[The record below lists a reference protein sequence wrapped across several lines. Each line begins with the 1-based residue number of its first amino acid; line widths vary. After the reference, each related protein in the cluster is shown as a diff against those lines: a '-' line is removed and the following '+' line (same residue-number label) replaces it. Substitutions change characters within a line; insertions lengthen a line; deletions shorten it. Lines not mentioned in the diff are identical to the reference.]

1 MVQSLARVMRSQA
14 IALFVLLL
22 ATSLTPFV
30 SSDVTITAT
39 DATWDGENHVLDGN
53 VTVSSSST
61 LTIESGAIID
71 TGDYWI
77 QIDGSL
83 IATDVEFMSSV
94 TPTSQG
100 STGAG
105 LWPGII
111 ISSTADAVL
120 TNVTIR
126 GAESALAVHGDVII
140 HEEILITNSY
150 IGLDI
155 HATGTVIAEYV
166 TMDTIDIQAVHNEGQ
181 LTVTTGEFTN
191 AATGIHSSNEV
202 TASDV
207 TFNQTGFALDIVA
220 GDATITG
227 LGLDNVSVGIGS
239 DAGASTTVSSIF
251 GQSVTLLI
259 DGSGTDDLTVS
270 DALLTGDRLLWGSVE
285 SIDVSE
291 IDFTQQ
297 SLDRTAIDIRCTIN
311 CIFDDVKLSQTEI
324 GFDIDG
330 PGVTEIKNSDI
341 ESTNIALRGSGDGL
355 LILEDSNF
363 TSQGKVMTFSGLDT
377 EITDSNAEL
386 SQGDGPAVNVLEGQ
400 HQWNNF
406 NVEKAYS
413 SSDVTSQGIDAWYT
427 SIESTSLTTNGYST
441 GAVFEDS
448 ALTAETATFINGKT
462 TGLYGIQSTFTLE
475 DLITSTQQYGV
486 RLADESHLQTST
498 WAANLHNTPLLLEED
513 STANARTFTPQNTAQ
528 GSSDAV
534 GDGIFLYGGPTTST
548 ISTTAYG
555 YLYETYVSFTD
566 INNQPIQADA
576 YAHNFLST
584 GDTNGVAS
592 LPLLS
597 TGSMVDVLYQ
607 GAGVRAE
614 LIGNQAGQSVQ
625 IITVPQGDWN
635 LPSSSTIVLGA
646 KPDGSPHILNG
657 NLNFATNS
665 QLKLIDTTLIVDSSS
680 SVDLGASGTLSGDGG
695 ILNATSLS
703 LNVQST
709 FTSEGNGLEIQSPVQ
724 WACSSAQSISD
735 VRFTSTLSIGALCE
749 VEMTGGEA
757 NEQITVGT
765 GGSFS
770 LFSVLEI
777 SVLDKGV
784 PVEGATIIVDG
795 QTVSTDALGEA
806 TTQTTARSVDS
817 QGDVQGGTK
826 TVTMQIQSFTEF
838 YAWDTKRSTSHTFMA
853 STLPTGTI
861 NSWLVL
867 EKSWSPYRLE
877 GDLTIASTTKLTVND
892 GVELR
897 IASQAIIDVQ
907 GVFEA
912 GSATISSTGFGAR
925 WGGLVLDGIVGSR
938 IQLSG
943 TQLVEGSPL
952 LTVSGY
958 GEMVAENVNFAR
970 SAGSDPLILINSGA
984 QATVSLS
991 NSHLRDAGSM
1001 CIQSQSPDAKIVLD
1015 GVEFTDCNGDAAW
1028 IRLSDVEFNN
1038 VTING
1043 GMEDGLAL
1051 IGVTGQVSGL
1061 KTSSFV
1067 GDSTVRLES
1076 IDGDFIIED
1085 SQISAGSEV
1094 GLIAFNCDDL
1104 IIRNLELSG
1113 APGLDI
1119 DETSGQLEQITAHGN
1134 GVGTGVTIRHGKA
1147 SSMMVSDLSI
1157 TNYSVGLRLHAH
1169 DFEEPGVAYIHNLT
1183 IDSSDAL
1190 SVEYYDAQI
1199 SDSDLVGSIS
1209 VAGSTINIIDSS
1221 IIGTKSLSTEG
1232 VLNEWS
1238 THSLSAILNGI
1249 SVEATYVISTEL
1261 LDQPSTY
1268 SGQFI
1273 DIILQYSKHTE
1284 IQSELST
1291 SATIETY
1298 SAMSLVNNSEF
1309 ELGNGVNQQVT
1320 ISLLP
1325 NAAPVASVSAPYSGQ
1340 RFMETVPI
1348 EVIYTVLD
1356 DTTILSDIAMSW
1368 KVFDAQSQLVK
1379 EGLLSDSGSSFN
1391 VTNMGPGLY
1400 VLQVIATDDLSLF
1413 STVEV
1418 DFEVTLLDTDG
1429 DWISSCSSDTWFDA
1443 LNGVQCGPDIYDPD
1457 DDNDGRLDEN
1467 DVWPTDACVWMD
1479 TDDDGQPDRIECPEG
1494 KTTMLF
1500 EDQDDDGDGT
1510 PDELEGKSSTKNEDQ
1525 STALLLIGGIIVIV
1539 LIIFFLR
1546 TRGGGPKS
1554 LGEIDERML

>member
-126 GAESALAVHGDVII
+126 GAESALAVHGDVTI

-291 IDFTQQ
+291 IEFTQQ
-297 SLDRTAIDIRCTIN
+297 ALDRTAIDIRCTIN

-970 SAGSDPLILINSGA
+970 SAGSDPLVLINSGA

-1028 IRLSDVEFNN
+1028 IRLSDVDFNN

-1051 IGVTGQVSGL
+1051 IGVNGQVSGL

-1104 IIRNLELSG
+1104 ILRNLELSG

-1309 ELGNGVNQQVT
+1309 ELGNGVNQQVI

-1467 DVWPTDACVWMD
+1467 DVWPTDACAWMD

>member
-126 GAESALAVHGDVII
+126 GAESALAVHGDVTI

-355 LILEDSNF
+355 LTLEDSNF

-1104 IIRNLELSG
+1104 ILRNLELSG

-1467 DVWPTDACVWMD
+1467 DVWPTDACAWMD

>member
-1 MVQSLARVMRSQA
+1 MRSQA

-475 DLITSTQQYGV
+475 DLTTSTQQYGV

-1104 IIRNLELSG
+1104 ILRNLELSG

-1467 DVWPTDACVWMD
+1467 DVWPTDACAWMD

>member
-126 GAESALAVHGDVII
+126 GAESALAVHGDVTI

-291 IDFTQQ
+291 IEFTQQ
-297 SLDRTAIDIRCTIN
+297 ALDRTAIDIRCTIN

-970 SAGSDPLILINSGA
+970 SAGSDPLVLINSGA

-1028 IRLSDVEFNN
+1028 IRLSDVDFNN

-1051 IGVTGQVSGL
+1051 IGVNGQVSGL

-1104 IIRNLELSG
+1104 ILRNLELSG

-1309 ELGNGVNQQVT
+1309 ELGNGVNQQVA

-1467 DVWPTDACVWMD
+1467 DVWPTDACAWMD

>member
-126 GAESALAVHGDVII
+126 GAESALAVHGDVTI

-1051 IGVTGQVSGL
+1051 IGVNGQVSGL

-1104 IIRNLELSG
+1104 ILRNLELSG

-1169 DFEEPGVAYIHNLT
+1169 DFEEPSVAYIHNLT

-1309 ELGNGVNQQVT
+1309 ELGNGVNQQVI

-1467 DVWPTDACVWMD
+1467 DVWPTDACAWMD

>member
-126 GAESALAVHGDVII
+126 GAESALAVHGDVTI

-291 IDFTQQ
+291 IEFTQQ
-297 SLDRTAIDIRCTIN
+297 ALDRTAIDIRCTIN

-1104 IIRNLELSG
+1104 ILRNLELSG

-1309 ELGNGVNQQVT
+1309 ELGNGVNQQVI

-1467 DVWPTDACVWMD
+1467 DVWPTDACAWMD

>member
-126 GAESALAVHGDVII
+126 GAESALAVHGDVTI

-355 LILEDSNF
+355 LIVEDSDF
-363 TSQGKVMTFSGLDT
+363 ISQGKVMTFSGLDT

-1028 IRLSDVEFNN
+1028 IRLSDVDFNN

-1104 IIRNLELSG
+1104 ILRNLELSG

-1467 DVWPTDACVWMD
+1467 DVWPTDACAWMD

>member
-126 GAESALAVHGDVII
+126 GAESALAVHGDVTI

-1028 IRLSDVEFNN
+1028 IRLSDVDFNN

-1051 IGVTGQVSGL
+1051 IGVNGQVSGL

-1104 IIRNLELSG
+1104 ILRNLELSG

-1467 DVWPTDACVWMD
+1467 DVWPTDACAWMD

>member
-126 GAESALAVHGDVII
+126 GAESALAVHGDVTI

-1028 IRLSDVEFNN
+1028 IRLSDVDFNN

-1104 IIRNLELSG
+1104 ILRNLELSG

-1309 ELGNGVNQQVT
+1309 ELGNGVNQQVA

-1325 NAAPVASVSAPYSGQ
+1325 NAAPVTSVSAPYSGQ

-1467 DVWPTDACVWMD
+1467 DVWPTDACAWMD

>member
-126 GAESALAVHGDVII
+126 GAESALAVHGDVTI

-291 IDFTQQ
+291 IEFTQQ
-297 SLDRTAIDIRCTIN
+297 ALDRTAIDIRCTIN

-1051 IGVTGQVSGL
+1051 IGVNGQVSGL

-1104 IIRNLELSG
+1104 ILRNLELSG

-1309 ELGNGVNQQVT
+1309 ELGNGVNQQVI

-1467 DVWPTDACVWMD
+1467 DVWPTDACAWMD

>member
-1 MVQSLARVMRSQA
+1 MVQSLARVMRSRA
-14 IALFVLLL
+14 VALFVLLL

-39 DATWDGENHVLDGN
+39 DATWDGESRVLDGN
-53 VTVSSSST
+53 VTVSSTST

-105 LWPGII
+105 LWPGIT

-126 GAESALAVHGDVII
+126 GAESALAVYGDVTI

-155 HATGTVIAEYV
+155 HASGTVIAENV
-166 TMDTIDIQAVHNEGQ
+166 TMDTIDIQAIHNEGE
-181 LTVTTGEFTN
+181 LTVSTGEFTN
-191 AATGIHSSNEV
+191 VATGIYSSNQL
-202 TASDV
+202 TATDV

-220 GDATITG
+220 GDASITG
-227 LGLDNVSVGIGS
+227 LGLENVSVGIGS

-270 DALLTGDRLLWGSVE
+270 NALLTGDRLLWGSIE
-285 SIDVSE
+285 SIHVADV
-291 IDFTQQ
+291 DFTQQ
-297 SLDRTAIDIRCTIN
+297 SLDRTAIDIRCIID
-311 CIFDDVKLSQTEI
+311 CIFDDITLSQTEI

-330 PGVTEIKNSDI
+330 PGVTEIKNSNT

-355 LILEDSNF
+355 LILEESNF

-377 EITDSNAEL
+377 EITDSKAEL

-400 HQWNNF
+400 HEWNEF

-413 SSDVTSQGIDAWYT
+413 SFDSTSQGIDAWYT
-427 SIESTSLTTNGYST
+427 SIQSTDLITSGYST

-448 ALTAETATFINGKT
+448 TLTAETATFINGKT
-462 TGLYGIQSTFTLE
+462 TGLYGIQSTFSIE
-475 DLITSTQQYGV
+475 DLTTSAQQYGI
-486 RLADESHLQTST
+486 RLTDESHLQTST
-498 WAANLHNTPLLLEED
+498 WAANYHNTPLLLEEE

-534 GDGIFLYGGPTTST
+534 GEGTFLYGGPSTST
-548 ISTTAYG
+548 ISTTASG
-555 YLYETYVSFTD
+555 YLYETFVSFTD

-584 GDTNGVAS
+584 ADTNGVAS

-635 LPSSSTIVLGA
+635 LPSSSTVVLGA
-646 KPDGSPHILNG
+646 KPDGSPHMLNG

-680 SVDLGASGTLSGDGG
+680 AVDLGASGTLSGDGG

-709 FTSEGNGLEIQSPVQ
+709 FTSEGNGLEVQSPVQ
-724 WACSSAQSISD
+724 WSCSSAQSINN

-757 NEQITVGT
+757 NKQITVGT

-795 QTVSTDALGEA
+795 QTVSTDVLGEA
-806 TTQTTARSVDS
+806 SAQTTARSVDS
-817 QGDVQGGTK
+817 QEDIQGGTK

-838 YAWDTKRSTSHTFMA
+838 FAWDTKRSTSHTFMA
-853 STLPTGTI
+853 STVPTGMI

-952 LTVSGY
+952 LTASGY

-970 SAGSDPLILINSGA
+970 SAGADPLISISSSA
-984 QATVSLS
+984 QATISIS

-1015 GVEFTDCNGDAAW
+1015 GVEFTNCNGDAAW

-1038 VTING
+1038 VTINE

-1051 IGVTGQVSGL
+1051 IGVTGHVSGL
-1061 KTSSFV
+1061 NTPSFV

-1076 IDGDFIIED
+1076 IDGNFIIED
-1085 SQISAGSEV
+1085 SQISVGSEI
-1094 GLIAFNCDDL
+1094 GLIAFNCED
-1104 IIRNLELSG
+1104 IILRNLEISG
-1113 APGLDI
+1113 APGIDI
-1119 DETSGQLEQITAHGN
+1119 DETSGQMEQINAHGN

-1147 SSMMVSDLSI
+1147 SSMMISDLSI

-1169 DFEEPGVAYIHNLT
+1169 DFEEPGVAYMHNLT
-1183 IDSSDAL
+1183 IESPDAL

-1199 SDSDLVGSIS
+1199 SDSDLSGSIS
-1209 VAGSTINIIDSS
+1209 IAGSTINIIDSS

-1232 VLNEWS
+1232 ILNEWS

-1249 SVEATYVISTEL
+1249 SVEATYVISSEL

-1273 DIILQYSKHTE
+1273 DIMLQYSKHTE
-1284 IQSELST
+1284 TESQSST
-1291 SATIETY
+1291 NATIETY

-1309 ELGNGVNQQVT
+1309 ELGNNVNQQVT

-1340 RFMETVPI
+1340 RFMETTPI
-1348 EVIYTVLD
+1348 EVIYTVFD
-1356 DTTILSDIAMSW
+1356 DTTILSDITMSW
-1368 KVFDAQSQLVK
+1368 KVFDAQSQLVTQ
-1379 EGLLSDSGSSFN
+1379 GLISDTGSSFN
-1391 VTNMGPGLY
+1391 VTNIGPGLY

-1413 STVEV
+1413 STVEI

-1429 DWISSCSSDTWFDA
+1429 DWTSSCSSDTWFDA
-1443 LNGVQCGPDIYDPD
+1443 ANGVQCGPDIYDPD

-1467 DVWPTDACVWMD
+1467 DVWPTDACAWMD

-1525 STALLLIGGIIVIV
+1525 STGLLLIGGIIVIV
-1539 LIIFFLR
+1539 LIVFFVR

>member
-1 MVQSLARVMRSQA
+1 MVQSLACVMRSQA

-126 GAESALAVHGDVII
+126 GAESALAVHGDVTI

-1028 IRLSDVEFNN
+1028 IRLSDVDFNN

-1051 IGVTGQVSGL
+1051 IGVNGQVSGL

-1104 IIRNLELSG
+1104 ILRNLELSG

-1238 THSLSAILNGI
+1238 THSLSAMLNGI

-1467 DVWPTDACVWMD
+1467 DVWPTDACAWMD

>member
-126 GAESALAVHGDVII
+126 GAESALAVHGDVTI

-297 SLDRTAIDIRCTIN
+297 ALDRTAIDIRCTIN

-970 SAGSDPLILINSGA
+970 SAGSDPLVLINSGA

-1051 IGVTGQVSGL
+1051 IGVNGQVSGL

-1104 IIRNLELSG
+1104 ILRNLELSG

-1309 ELGNGVNQQVT
+1309 ELGNGVNQQVI

-1467 DVWPTDACVWMD
+1467 DVWPTDACAWMD

>member
-126 GAESALAVHGDVII
+126 GAESALAVHGDVTI

-291 IDFTQQ
+291 IEFTQQ
-297 SLDRTAIDIRCTIN
+297 ALDRTAIDIRCTIN

-1028 IRLSDVEFNN
+1028 IRLSDVDFNN

-1051 IGVTGQVSGL
+1051 IGVNGQVSGL
-1061 KTSSFV
+1061 KTSSFI

-1104 IIRNLELSG
+1104 ILRNLELSG

-1309 ELGNGVNQQVT
+1309 ELGNGVNQQVI

-1467 DVWPTDACVWMD
+1467 DVWPTDACAWMD

>member
-126 GAESALAVHGDVII
+126 GAESALAVHGDVTI

-970 SAGSDPLILINSGA
+970 SAGSDPLVLINSGA

-1051 IGVTGQVSGL
+1051 IGVNGQVSGL

-1104 IIRNLELSG
+1104 ILRNLELSG

-1309 ELGNGVNQQVT
+1309 ELGNGVNQQVA

-1325 NAAPVASVSAPYSGQ
+1325 NAAPVTSVSAPYSGQ

-1467 DVWPTDACVWMD
+1467 DVWPTDACAWMD

>member
-126 GAESALAVHGDVII
+126 GAESALAVHGDVTI

-330 PGVTEIKNSDI
+330 PGVTEIKNSNI

-838 YAWDTKRSTSHTFMA
+838 YAWDTKSSTSHTFMA

-970 SAGSDPLILINSGA
+970 SAGSDPLILINLGA

-1104 IIRNLELSG
+1104 ILRNLELSG

-1169 DFEEPGVAYIHNLT
+1169 DFEEPSVAYIHNLT

-1309 ELGNGVNQQVT
+1309 ELGNGVNQQVI

-1467 DVWPTDACVWMD
+1467 DVWPTDACAWMD

>member
-1 MVQSLARVMRSQA
+1 MVQSLARVMRSRA
-14 IALFVLLL
+14 VALFVLLL

-30 SSDVTITAT
+30 SSDVTIAT
-39 DATWDGENHVLDGN
+39 DATWGGENHVLDGN
-53 VTVSSSST
+53 VTVSSTST
-61 LTIESGAIID
+61 LTIEPGAVID

-77 QIDGSL
+77 QIEGSL
-83 IATDVEFMSSV
+83 IATDVEFLSSV
-94 TPTSQG
+94 TPSSQG

-111 ISSTADAVL
+111 ISSSADAVL

-126 GAESALAVHGDVII
+126 GAESALAVHGDVTI

-155 HATGTVIAEYV
+155 HATGTVIAENV

-181 LTVTTGEFTN
+181 FTVTTGEFTN
-191 AATGIHSSNEV
+191 AATGIYSSNHL

-270 DALLTGDRLLWGSVE
+270 DALLTGDRFLWGSVE
-285 SIDVSE
+285 SIYVSE

-297 SLDRTAIDIRCTIN
+297 ALDRTAIDIRCTID
-311 CIFDDVKLSQTEI
+311 CIFDDVTLSQTEI

-330 PGVTEIKNSDI
+330 PGVTEIKNSNVD
-341 ESTNIALRGSGDGL
+341 STNIALRGSGDGL
-355 LILEDSNF
+355 LILEESNF
-363 TSQGKVMTFSGLDT
+363 SSQGKVMTFSGLDT
-377 EITDSNAEL
+377 EITDTNAEL

-400 HQWNNF
+400 HDWNEF

-448 ALTAETATFINGKT
+448 TLDAETATFINGKI
-462 TGLYGIQSTFTLE
+462 TGLYGIQSTFTFE
-475 DLITSTQQYGV
+475 DLATSTQQYGV

-498 WAANLHNTPLLLEED
+498 WSANLHNTPLLLEGD
-513 STANARTFTPQNTAQ
+513 SSANARVFTPQNTAQ

-548 ISTTAYG
+548 VSTTTYG

-566 INNQPIQADA
+566 INNQPIQANA
-576 YAHNFLST
+576 FAHNFLSI

-635 LPSSSTIVLGA
+635 LPSSSTVVLGA
-646 KPDGSPHILNG
+646 KPDGSPHMLNG

-665 QLKLIDTTLIVDSSS
+665 QLKLIDTTLIVDASS

-695 ILNATSLS
+695 ILNASSLS

-709 FTSEGNGLEIQSPVQ
+709 FTSEGNGLEIQSPIQ
-724 WACSSAQSISD
+724 WSCSSAQSISN

-770 LFSVLEI
+770 LFSVLDI

-806 TTQTTARSVDS
+806 TAQTTARSVSS
-817 QGDVQGGTK
+817 QEDVQGGTK

-838 YAWDTKRSTSHTFMA
+838 FAWDTKRSTSHTFMA
-853 STLPTGTI
+853 STVPTGTI

-877 GDLTIASTTKLTVND
+877 GDLTIASTTKMTVND

-897 IASQAIIDVQ
+897 IASQATIDVQ

-912 GSATISSTGFGAR
+912 GSATISSAGFGAR
-925 WGGLVLDGIVGSR
+925 WGGLLLDGIVGSR

-970 SAGSDPLILINSGA
+970 SAGADPLISISSSA

-1001 CIQSQSPDAKIVLD
+1001 CIQSQSPDAKIILD
-1015 GVEFTDCNGDAAW
+1015 GVEFTNCNGDAAW

-1038 VTING
+1038 VTINE

-1061 KTSSFV
+1061 KTHSFV

-1076 IDGDFIIED
+1076 IDGDFILED
-1085 SQISAGSEV
+1085 SQISVGSEV
-1094 GLIAFNCDDL
+1094 GLIVFNCEDIIL
-1104 IIRNLELSG
+1104 INLEISG

-1119 DETSGQLEQITAHGN
+1119 DETSGQLEQINAHGN

-1147 SSMMVSDLSI
+1147 SSMMVSDISI

-1169 DFEEPGVAYIHNLT
+1169 DFEEPGIAYIQNLT
-1183 IDSSDAL
+1183 IVSSDAL

-1209 VAGSTINIIDSS
+1209 VAGSTINLIDSS
-1221 IIGTKSLSTEG
+1221 MIGTKSLSTEG

-1238 THSLSAILNGI
+1238 THSLSAMLNGI

-1284 IQSELST
+1284 TQSQSST
-1291 SATIETY
+1291 NATIETY

-1309 ELGNGVNQQVT
+1309 ELGNNINQQVI

-1325 NAAPVASVSAPYSGQ
+1325 NAAPIASMSAPYSGQ
-1340 RFMETVPI
+1340 RFMETTPI
-1348 EVIYTVLD
+1348 EVLYTVTD
-1356 DTTILSDIAMSW
+1356 DTTIFSDIAMSW
-1368 KVFDAQSQLVK
+1368 KVFDAQSQLVS
-1379 EGLLSDSGSSFN
+1379 EGLLSDTGTSFN
-1391 VTNMGPGLY
+1391 ITNIGPGLY
-1400 VLQVIATDDLSLF
+1400 VLQVIATDDLNLF
-1413 STVEV
+1413 STIEV

-1429 DWISSCSSDTWFDA
+1429 DWITSCSSDTWFDA
-1443 LNGVQCGPDIYDPD
+1443 GNGVQCGPDIYDPD

-1467 DVWPTDACVWMD
+1467 DVWPTDACAWMD

-1510 PDELEGKSSTKNEDQ
+1510 PDELEGKASTKNEDQ
-1525 STALLLIGGIIVIV
+1525 STGLLLIGGIIVIV
-1539 LIIFFLR
+1539 LIVFFVR

>member
-1 MVQSLARVMRSQA
+1 MVQSLAHVMRSRA
-14 IALFVLLL
+14 VALFVLLL
-22 ATSLTPFV
+22 ATSLTPIA
-30 SSDVTITAT
+30 SSDVTITVT
-39 DATWDGENHVLDGN
+39 DATWDGESRILDGN
-53 VTVSSSST
+53 VTVSSTST
-61 LTIESGAIID
+61 LTIEPGAIID

-83 IATDVEFMSSV
+83 IATDVEFMSSI

-111 ISSTADAVL
+111 ISSAADAVL

-126 GAESALAVHGDVII
+126 GAESALAVHGDVTI

-150 IGLDI
+150 IGFDI
-155 HATGTVIAEYV
+155 HATGTVIAENV

-181 LTVTTGEFTN
+181 FTITTGEFTN
-191 AATGIHSSNEV
+191 AATGISSTNQL
-202 TASDV
+202 TASDI
-207 TFNQTGFALDIVA
+207 TFIQTGFALDIMA

-270 DALLTGDRLLWGSVE
+270 DALLTGDRLVWGSVE
-285 SIDVSE
+285 SIYVSD

-297 SLDRTAIDIRCTIN
+297 ALDRTAIDIRCTVDCNFEDIT
-311 CIFDDVKLSQTEI
+311 LSQTEI

-355 LILEDSNF
+355 LILENSNF
-363 TSQGKVMTFSGLDT
+363 TSQGKVMTFSGLNT
-377 EITDSNAEL
+377 EITDSKAEL

-400 HQWNNF
+400 HEWNEF

-413 SSDVTSQGIDAWYT
+413 SFDATSQGIDAWYT
-427 SIESTSLTTNGYST
+427 SIQSTELTTSGYST
-441 GAVFEDS
+441 GAIFEDS
-448 ALTAETATFINGKT
+448 TLAAGTATFINGKT
-462 TGLYGIQSTFTLE
+462 TGLYGIQSTFTIE
-475 DLITSTQQYGV
+475 DLTTSAQQYGV
-486 RLADESHLQTST
+486 RLTDESHLQTST
-498 WAANLHNTPLLLEED
+498 WAANYHNTPLLLEEE

-534 GDGIFLYGGPTTST
+534 GDGTFLYGGPSTSI

-566 INNQPIQADA
+566 INNQPIQANA

-584 GDTNGVAS
+584 ADTNGVAS

-635 LPSSSTIVLGA
+635 LPSSSTVVLGA
-646 KPDGSPHILNG
+646 KPDGSPHMLNG

-709 FTSEGNGLEIQSPVQ
+709 FTSEGNGLEVQSPVQ
-724 WACSSAQSISD
+724 WSCSSSQSISN

-806 TTQTTARSVDS
+806 SAQTTARSVDS

-838 YAWDTKRSTSHTFMA
+838 FAWDTKRSTSHTFMA
-853 STLPTGTI
+853 STVPTGTI

-952 LTVSGY
+952 LTASGY

-970 SAGSDPLILINSGA
+970 SAGADPLISISSSA
-984 QATVSLS
+984 QATISIS

-1015 GVEFTDCNGDAAW
+1015 GVEFTNCNGDAAW
-1028 IRLSDVEFNN
+1028 VRLSDVEFNN
-1038 VTING
+1038 VTINE

-1051 IGVTGQVSGL
+1051 IGVTGHVSGL

-1085 SQISAGSEV
+1085 SQISVGSEI
-1094 GLIAFNCDDL
+1094 GLIAFNCED
-1104 IIRNLELSG
+1104 IILRNLEISG
-1113 APGLDI
+1113 APGFDI
-1119 DETSGQLEQITAHGN
+1119 DETSGQMEQISAHGN

-1147 SSMMVSDLSI
+1147 SSMMISDLSI

-1169 DFEEPGVAYIHNLT
+1169 DFEEPGVAYMHNLT
-1183 IDSSDAL
+1183 IDSPDAL
-1190 SVEYYDAQI
+1190 SIEYYDAQI
-1199 SDSDLVGSIS
+1199 SDSDLSGSIS
-1209 VAGSTINIIDSS
+1209 IAGSTINIIDSS

-1232 VLNEWS
+1232 ILNEWS
-1238 THSLSAILNGI
+1238 THSLSAMLNGI
-1249 SVEATYVISTEL
+1249 SVEATYVISSEL

-1273 DIILQYSKHTE
+1273 DIMLQYSKHTE
-1284 IQSELST
+1284 TESQSST
-1291 SATIETY
+1291 NATIETY

-1309 ELGNGVNQQVT
+1309 ELGNNINQQVI

-1340 RFMETVPI
+1340 RFMETTPI

-1368 KVFDAQSQLVK
+1368 KVFDAQSQLVT
-1379 EGLLSDSGSSFN
+1379 EGLISDTGSSFN
-1391 VTNMGPGLY
+1391 VTNIGPGLY

-1413 STVEV
+1413 STVEI

-1429 DWISSCSSDTWFDA
+1429 DWTSSCSSDTWFDA
-1443 LNGVQCGPDIYDPD
+1443 ANGVQCGPDIYDPD

-1467 DVWPTDACVWMD
+1467 DVWPTDACAWMD

-1525 STALLLIGGIIVIV
+1525 STGLLLIGGIIVIV
-1539 LIIFFLR
+1539 LIVFFVR
-1546 TRGGGPKS
+1546 TRRGGPKS

>member
-126 GAESALAVHGDVII
+126 GAESALAVHGDVTI

-291 IDFTQQ
+291 IEFTQQ
-297 SLDRTAIDIRCTIN
+297 ALDRTAIDIRCTIN

-838 YAWDTKRSTSHTFMA
+838 YAWDTKSSTSHTFMA

-1028 IRLSDVEFNN
+1028 IRLSDVDFNN

-1051 IGVTGQVSGL
+1051 IGVNGQVSGL

-1104 IIRNLELSG
+1104 ILRNLELSG

-1309 ELGNGVNQQVT
+1309 ELGNGVNQQVI

-1467 DVWPTDACVWMD
+1467 DVWPTDACAWMD

>member
-126 GAESALAVHGDVII
+126 GAESALAVHGDVTI

-355 LILEDSNF
+355 LILEDSDF
-363 TSQGKVMTFSGLDT
+363 ISQGKVMTFSGLDT

-1104 IIRNLELSG
+1104 ILRNLELSG

-1467 DVWPTDACVWMD
+1467 DVWPTDACAWMD

>member
-1 MVQSLARVMRSQA
+1 MVQSLARVMRSRA
-14 IALFVLLL
+14 VALFVLLL

-30 SSDVTITAT
+30 SSDVTIAT
-39 DATWDGENHVLDGN
+39 DATWGGENHVLDGN
-53 VTVSSSST
+53 VTVSSTST
-61 LTIESGAIID
+61 LTIEPGAVID

-77 QIDGSL
+77 QIEGSL

-94 TPTSQG
+94 TPSSQG

-111 ISSTADAVL
+111 ISSSADAVL

-126 GAESALAVHGDVII
+126 GAESALAVHGDVTI

-155 HATGTVIAEYV
+155 HATGTVIAENV

-181 LTVTTGEFTN
+181 FTVTTGEFTN
-191 AATGIHSSNEV
+191 AATGIYSSNHL

-207 TFNQTGFALDIVA
+207 TFTQTGFALDIVA

-270 DALLTGDRLLWGSVE
+270 DALLTGDRFLWGSVE
-285 SIDVSE
+285 SIYVSE

-297 SLDRTAIDIRCTIN
+297 ALDRTAIDIRCTID
-311 CIFDDVKLSQTEI
+311 CIFDDITLSQTEI

-330 PGVTEIKNSDI
+330 PGVTEIKNSNVD
-341 ESTNIALRGSGDGL
+341 STNIALRGSGDGL
-355 LILEDSNF
+355 LTLEQSNF

-377 EITDSNAEL
+377 EIIDTNAEL

-400 HQWNNF
+400 HDWNEF

-448 ALTAETATFINGKT
+448 TLNAETATFINGKT
-462 TGLYGIQSTFTLE
+462 TGLYGIQSTFTFE
-475 DLITSTQQYGV
+475 DLTTSTQQYGV

-498 WAANLHNTPLLLEED
+498 WAANLHNTPLLLEGD
-513 STANARTFTPQNTAQ
+513 SSANARVFTPQNTAQ

-548 ISTTAYG
+548 VSTTTYG

-566 INNQPIQADA
+566 INNQPIQANA
-576 YAHNFLST
+576 YAHNFLSI

-635 LPSSSTIVLGA
+635 LPSSSTVVLGA
-646 KPDGSPHILNG
+646 KPDGSPHMLNG

-665 QLKLIDTTLIVDSSS
+665 QLKLIDTTLIVDASS

-695 ILNATSLS
+695 IINASSLS

-709 FTSEGNGLEIQSPVQ
+709 FTSEGNGLEIQSPIQ
-724 WACSSAQSISD
+724 WSCSSAQSISN

-770 LFSVLEI
+770 LFSVLDI

-806 TTQTTARSVDS
+806 TAQTTARSVSS
-817 QGDVQGGTK
+817 QEDVQGGTK

-838 YAWDTKRSTSHTFMA
+838 FAWDTKRSTSHTFMA
-853 STLPTGTI
+853 STVPTGTI

-877 GDLTIASTTKLTVND
+877 GDLTIASTTKMTVND

-897 IASQAIIDVQ
+897 IASQATIDVQ

-925 WGGLVLDGIVGSR
+925 WGGLLLDGIVGSR

-970 SAGSDPLILINSGA
+970 SAGADPLISISSSA

-1038 VTING
+1038 VTINE

-1076 IDGDFIIED
+1076 IDGDFILED
-1085 SQISAGSEV
+1085 SQISVGSEV
-1094 GLIAFNCDDL
+1094 GLIAFNCED
-1104 IIRNLELSG
+1104 IILRNLEISG

-1119 DETSGQLEQITAHGN
+1119 DETSGQLEQINAHGN

-1147 SSMMVSDLSI
+1147 SSMMVSDISI

-1169 DFEEPGVAYIHNLT
+1169 DFEEPGIAYIQNLT
-1183 IDSSDAL
+1183 IVSSDAL

-1209 VAGSTINIIDSS
+1209 VAGSTINLIDSS
-1221 IIGTKSLSTEG
+1221 MIGTKSLSTEG
-1232 VLNEWS
+1232 ALNEWS
-1238 THSLSAILNGI
+1238 THSLSAMLNGI

-1284 IQSELST
+1284 TQSQSST
-1291 SATIETY
+1291 NATIETY

-1309 ELGNGVNQQVT
+1309 ELGNNINQQVI

-1325 NAAPVASVSAPYSGQ
+1325 NAAPVTSVSLPYSGQ
-1340 RFMETVPI
+1340 RFMETTPI
-1348 EVIYTVLD
+1348 EVIYTVTD
-1356 DTTILSDIAMSW
+1356 DTTIFSDIAVSW
-1368 KVFDAQSQLVK
+1368 KVFDAQSQLVT
-1379 EGLLSDSGSSFN
+1379 EGLLSDTGSSFN
-1391 VTNMGPGLY
+1391 VTNIGPGLY

-1413 STVEV
+1413 STIEV

-1443 LNGVQCGPDIYDPD
+1443 ENGVQCGPDIYDPD

-1467 DVWPTDACVWMD
+1467 DVWPIDACAWMD
-1479 TDDDGQPDRIECPEG
+1479 TDEDGQPDRIECPEG

-1510 PDELEGKSSTKNEDQ
+1510 PDELEGKASTKNEDQ
-1525 STALLLIGGIIVIV
+1525 STGLLLIGGIIVIV
-1539 LIIFFLR
+1539 LIVFFVR

>member
-1 MVQSLARVMRSQA
+1 MVQSLAHAMRPQA
-14 IALFVLLL
+14 LALFALLL
-22 ATSLTPFV
+22 ASSFVPFV
-30 SSDVTITAT
+30 SSDVTITASDT
-39 DATWDGENHVLDGN
+39 TWNGTSRVLDGN

-61 LTIESGAIID
+61 LTIEPGAVID

-83 IATDVEFMSSV
+83 IATDVEFMSSI

-126 GAESALAVHGDVII
+126 GAESALAVHGDVTI
-140 HEEILITNSY
+140 HEEILISNSY
-150 IGLDI
+150 IGIDI
-155 HATGTVIAEYV
+155 HSTGIVNAENV
-166 TMDTIDIQAVHNEGQ
+166 TMDTIDIQAVHNDGQ
-181 LTVTTGEFTN
+181 FTITTGEITN
-191 AATGIHSSNEV
+191 AATGFFSSNQLL
-202 TASDV
+202 ASDV
-207 TFNQTGFALDIVA
+207 TFIQTGFALDIVA

-239 DAGASTTVSSIF
+239 DAGASTAVSSIL

-259 DGSGTDDLTVS
+259 DGSGTDDLTVEN
-270 DALLTGDRLLWGSVE
+270 ALLSGDRFLWGSIQ
-285 SIDVSE
+285 SIYVSD

-297 SLDRTAIDIRCTIN
+297 TLDRTAIDMRCIVD
-311 CIFDDVKLSQTEI
+311 CLFDNVTLSQTEI
-324 GFDIDG
+324 GLDIDG
-330 PGVTEIKNSDI
+330 SGMTEIKNSNI

-355 LILEDSNF
+355 LKIEGSNF
-363 TSQGKVMTFSGLDT
+363 TSEGKAMTFSGLDT
-377 EITDSNAEL
+377 EITNTNAEL

-400 HQWNNF
+400 HEWNEF
-406 NVEKAYS
+406 AVKKSYS
-413 SSDVTSQGIDAWYT
+413 SSDLTSQGIYAWYT

-441 GAVFEDS
+441 GAVFDES
-448 ALTAETATFINGKT
+448 TLVAETATFINGKT
-462 TGLYGIQSTFTLE
+462 TGLHGIQSTFTLE
-475 DLITSTQQYGV
+475 DLTTSTQQYGV
-486 RLADESHLQTST
+486 RIAEESHLQTST
-498 WAANLHNTPLLLEED
+498 WTANLHNTPLLLEGD
-513 STANARTFTPQNTAQ
+513 STANARVFTPQNTAQ
-528 GSSDAV
+528 GSSDAI
-534 GDGIFLYGGPTTST
+534 GDGVFLYGGPTTST
-548 ISTTAYG
+548 VSTTSYG

-584 GDTNGVAS
+584 GDSNGVAS

-607 GAGVRAE
+607 GAGIRAE

-646 KPDGSPHILNG
+646 KPDGSPHVLNG
-657 NLNFATNS
+657 NLNFATDS

-703 LNVQST
+703 LNVLST
-709 FTSEGNGLEIQSPVQ
+709 FISEGNGLEIQSPVQ
-724 WACSSAQSISD
+724 WSCSSAQSISN
-735 VRFTSTLSIGALCE
+735 VRFMSTLSIGALCE
-749 VEMTGGEA
+749 VELIGGEA
-757 NEQITVGT
+757 NEQINVGT

-770 LFSVLEI
+770 LSSTLEI
-777 SVLDKGV
+777 SVLDKGT

-795 QTVSTDALGEA
+795 QTVSTDASGEA
-806 TTQTTARSVDS
+806 TAQTTARTVDS

-838 YAWDTKRSTSHTFMA
+838 FAWDTKRSTSHTFMA
-853 STLPTGTI
+853 STVPTGTI
-861 NSWLVL
+861 TSWLVL

-897 IASQAIIDVQ
+897 IVSDAIIDVQ

-912 GSATISSTGFGAR
+912 GSATISSTGYGAR
-925 WGGLVLDGIVGSR
+925 WGGLLLDGIVGSR

-970 SAGSDPLILINSGA
+970 SAGADPLISISSSA

-991 NSHLRDAGSM
+991 SSHLRDAGSM
-1001 CIQSQSPDAKIVLD
+1001 CIQSQSPDAKIILED
-1015 GVEFTDCNGDAAW
+1015 VEFTDCNGDAAW

-1038 VTING
+1038 LTIND

-1051 IGVTGQVSGL
+1051 IGVTGEVSGL
-1061 KTSSFV
+1061 KTTSFV

-1076 IDGDFIIED
+1076 IDGDFVLED

-1094 GLIAFNCDDL
+1094 GLIAFNCED
-1104 IIRNLELSG
+1104 IILRNLEFSG
-1113 APGLDI
+1113 SPGIDI
-1119 DETSGQLEQITAHGN
+1119 DETSGRIEHVTVHGN

-1147 SSMMVSDLSI
+1147 ASMIISDLAV

-1169 DFEEPGVAYIHNLT
+1169 EFEEPGVAYFHNLT
-1183 IDSSDAL
+1183 IDSPNAL

-1199 SDSDLVGSIS
+1199 TTSNLIGSLSI
-1209 VAGSTINIIDSS
+1209 AGSTTNFVDSS
-1221 IIGTKSLSTEG
+1221 IIGVKSLSTAG

-1238 THSLSAILNGI
+1238 THSLSAILNGA

-1268 SGQFI
+1268 SGEFV
-1273 DIILQYSKHTE
+1273 DVILQYSQHTE
-1284 IQSELST
+1284 TQSQSITNAL
-1291 SATIETY
+1291 IETF
-1298 SAMSLVNNSEF
+1298 SVMSLVNNSEF
-1309 ELGNGVNQQVT
+1309 TIGNDLNQQVM
-1320 ISLLP
+1320 ISLSP
-1325 NAAPVASVSAPYSGQ
+1325 NEAPIASVNAPYSGQ
-1340 RFMETVPI
+1340 RFMESTPI
-1348 EVIYTVLD
+1348 EVMYTVSD
-1356 DTTILSDIAMSW
+1356 DTTALSDITMSW
-1368 KVFDAQSQLVK
+1368 KIFDAQSQLVT
-1379 EGLLSDSGSSFN
+1379 EGQLSDTGAPFN
-1391 VTNMGPGLY
+1391 VTNLDSGLY
-1400 VLQVIATDDLSLF
+1400 VLQLTATDELSLF

-1429 DWISSCSSDTWFDA
+1429 DWISTCSSDTWFDA
-1443 LNGVQCGPDIYDPD
+1443 TNGLQCGPDIYDPD

-1467 DVWPTDACVWMD
+1467 DVWPTDACAWMD

-1525 STALLLIGGIIVIV
+1525 STGLLLIGGIIVLV
-1539 LIIFFLR
+1539 LIIFFVR
-1546 TRGGGPKS
+1546 TRGKGPKS